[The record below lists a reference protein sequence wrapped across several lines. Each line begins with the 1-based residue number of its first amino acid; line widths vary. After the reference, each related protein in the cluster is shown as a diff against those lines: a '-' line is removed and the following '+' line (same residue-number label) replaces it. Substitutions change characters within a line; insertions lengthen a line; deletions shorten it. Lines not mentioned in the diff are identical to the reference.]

1 MNAASLFQEVRERFP
16 QLELRRDVPFRD
28 VTTLGVGSR
37 LPLLAEVVDE
47 AQLSELLK
55 FAASRTIRVL
65 ILGNGSNLVGS
76 DEPPEVLAI
85 RLSARGF
92 CAVTV
97 DAENENRIHAGARIS
112 LPALAARAAELKLGG
127 LAPLSG
133 IPGSLGGALR
143 MNAGAHGCSIGTFV
157 RNLSGFFLDGSPWS
171 ATGDAVLWEYRRSS
185 IPGNVVVT
193 GAVLE
198 LPAGDPLA
206 EAEAIAA
213 EQEARRSREPGGR
226 NAGCAFRNV
235 SELEPAGKLI
245 DACGLKNY
253 RVGDAAVSG
262 THANYI
268 INCGAATEAQFLEL
282 MHEIR
287 RNVAEKFGFYLQP
300 ELCFVS
306 NDVREAL
313 LNDPVAPRVNVLYG
327 GVSSEREISLR
338 SGEAVAAALRN
349 AGFPVELTDL
359 KECRLTDSM
368 LRADVVYPVLHG
380 GFGEGG
386 ELQKVMEEANCRFTG
401 SGSAACEL
409 VMDKIA
415 TKRLLDRI
423 GIPTARWCV
432 LTAEARTL
440 PEEFTYP
447 VVLKAPREGSTI
459 GIAVV
464 KKAEELDS
472 ALNEELKLAPEILA
486 EEFIE
491 GVEITIPVV
500 NGAILPGVEIK
511 SPHGFYDYDAK
522 YVYRDGHTEYF
533 CPIRSLSTEVVERAA
548 RYSFQFYLAARC
560 RDILRV
566 DFIVSSDGT
575 PYMLEGNALPGCTA
589 TSLVPKSARVAGMSF
604 EKMVSDQVYA
614 ALRRPAP
621 SAELERRR
629 MTGAV
634 AADGTA
640 PRRESADGGME
651 LNLTL
656 VRVCR
661 WMFCLALLLGALS
674 LLVTGVRNG
683 SSGVPFILNGVLLVC
698 AGPVFHWLMELEK
711 K

>member
-1 MNAASLFQEVRERFP
+1 MNTTLFQEVRERFP

-37 LPLLAEVVDE
+37 LPVLAEVVSE
-47 AQLSELLK
+47 AELSELLK
-55 FAASRTIRVL
+55 FAASRRFRVL

-76 DEPPEVLAI
+76 DEPPDALAV
-85 RLSARGF
+85 RLAARGF
-92 CAVTV
+92 CALTV
-97 DAENENRIHAGARIS
+97 DAENRIHAGARVS

-143 MNAGAHGCSIGTFV
+143 MNAGAHGCAIGTFV

-171 ATGDAVLWEYRRSS
+171 ATGDAILWEYHHSS
-185 IPGNVVVT
+185 IPDNVVIT
-193 GAVLE
+193 EAVLE
-198 LPAGDPLA
+198 LPAGDPRA
-206 EAEAIAA
+206 EAGAIAA

-226 NAGCAFRNV
+226 NAGCTFRNV

-253 RVGDAAVSG
+253 RVGDAEVSSE
-262 THANYI
+262 HANYI
-268 INCGAATEAQFLEL
+268 INRGAATEAQFLEL

-300 ELCFVS
+300 EVCFIS
-306 NDVREAL
+306 TGAREAL

-338 SGEAVAAALRN
+338 SGDAVAAALRN

-386 ELQKVMEEANCRFTG
+386 ELQKVMEAAKCRFTG

-464 KKAEELDS
+464 KKAGEFDS

-500 NGAILPGVEIK
+500 NGAILPGVEIR

-522 YVYRDGHTEYF
+522 YVYKDGHTEYF

-548 RYSFQFYLAARC
+548 RYAFQFYLAARC

-589 TSLVPKSARVAGMSF
+589 TSLVPKSARVAGISF

-614 ALRRPAP
+614 ALRRPVQEP
-621 SAELERRR
+621 DGRDSATSSSGVPDGDV
-629 MTGAV
+629 TGAGRGGNG
-634 AADGTA
+634 AA
-640 PRRESADGGME
+640 
-651 LNLTL
+651 LNRTL

-674 LLVTGVRNG
+674 LLVAGVRNWP
-683 SSGVPFILNGVLLVC
+683 SGLPFILNGVLLVC
-698 AGPVFHWLMELEK
+698 AGPVFHWLMQLEK

>member
-1 MNAASLFQEVRERFP
+1 MNTALFQEVRERFP

-28 VTTLGVGSR
+28 LTTLGVGSR
-37 LPLLAEVVDE
+37 VPVLAEVVDE
-47 AQLSELLK
+47 TQLSELLK
-55 FAASRTIRVL
+55 FAASHAIDVL

-76 DEPPEVLAI
+76 DEPPEALAI
-85 RLSARGF
+85 RLSTRGF

-97 DAENENRIHAGARIS
+97 DAENRIHAGARVS
-112 LPALAARAAELKLGG
+112 LPALAARVAELKFGG

-143 MNAGAHGCSIGTFV
+143 MNAAAHGCSIGTYV
-157 RNLSGFFLDGSPWS
+157 RKLSGFFLDGSPWS
-171 ATGDAVLWEYRRSS
+171 ATGDTVLWEYRHSS
-185 IPGNVVVT
+185 IPDNVVIT

-198 LPAGDPLA
+198 LPAADPLT

-213 EQEARRSREPGGR
+213 EREARRSREPGGR

-235 SELEPAGKLI
+235 SEFEPAGKLI
-245 DACGLKNY
+245 EACGLKNY
-253 RVGDAAVSG
+253 RVGDAAVCAE
-262 THANYI
+262 HANYI
-268 INCGAATEAQFLEL
+268 INCGAATETQFLEL

-300 ELCFVS
+300 EVCFVS
-306 NDVREAL
+306 PGARDAL

-327 GVSSEREISLR
+327 GVSGEREISLR
-338 SGEAVAAALRN
+338 SGEAVATALRN

-368 LRADVVYPVLHG
+368 LRADVVYPILHG

-386 ELQKVMEEANCRFTG
+386 ELQKVLEEAHCRFTG

-432 LTAEARTL
+432 LTEEMRL
-440 PEEFTYP
+440 PPEDFTYP
-447 VVLKAPREGSTI
+447 IVLKAPREGSTI
-459 GIAVV
+459 GILIV
-464 KKAEELDS
+464 KTPEELDC
-472 ALNEELKLAPEILA
+472 ALSEELKLAPEILA

-491 GVEITIPVV
+491 GVEITVPVV
-500 NGAILPGVEIK
+500 NGRTLPGVEIK

-533 CPIRSLSTEVVERAA
+533 CPIRSLSTEVVERAS
-548 RYSFQFYLAARC
+548 RYAFQFYLAARC

-566 DFIVSSDGT
+566 DFIVGADGT

-614 ALRRPAP
+614 ALRRPAT
-621 SAELERRR
+621 SAELERQ
-629 MTGAV
+629 MTGTVAV
-634 AADGTA
+634 PGGA
-640 PRRESADGGME
+640 PRAESASGGVE
-651 LNLTL
+651 LNLML

-683 SSGVPFILNGVLLVC
+683 SSGVPFILNGILLLC
-698 AGPVFHWLMELEK
+698 AGPVFHWLMKLEK